1 MSNQVFIS
9 YRRDGGEV
17 MAQLIYDRLVSK
29 GYNVFYDIES
39 LKSGPFNT
47 KIYQKIE
54 ESVDFVLILPAHA
67 LDRCVYD
74 EDWVRNEIRH
84 AIQKGKNIVPLI
96 MRGFVFPS
104 NLPSDIANVR
114 NYNGVSF
121 ENMEYLDAKIDRLA
135 SMLASVPGSIT
146 NTPRPSTQ
154 QQQKRGVTISYLR
167 TIPTADKGNLWPKT
181 EYTDVINRNEAE
193 AVCFHLGVKG
203 ISTSATSVNSG
214 LRIYNSSNET
224 VLDKTMKIAWQSNY
238 DRLSR
243 SWNLKKSDGTFA
255 AAPGRY
261 RAELWVDDSE
271 TVTCNFEITSGTT
284 AKSQQSQGVSVS
296 RIRMIGARD
305 DSTSWPVGYY
315 TDVINN
321 LEFPVVYFQIDV
333 KGVPKGDSSINS
345 VLQIYNSY
353 NTKIFDSARQIA
365 WQDNYDRLS
374 RGWRICG
381 NGINPVAVGKYRAVM
396 TVNGS
401 APISKDFTIISNRS
415 LLGQHTVSIPYVK
428 SIVTPDKDNLWPQG
442 NYSSVIDM
450 NVANAMCFHV
460 GVNGVP
466 TGKASVTL
474 GIMIFN
480 SSGERVFYNQTII
493 AWKNNYDRISKS
505 WSLKNADGSFAVS
518 PGRYRAEIWVD
529 DSRTAE
535 YHFELTGG
543 YSKGY
548 SNW

>member
-1 MSNQVFIS
+1 
-9 YRRDGGEV
+9 
-17 MAQLIYDRLVSK
+17 
-29 GYNVFYDIES
+29 
-39 LKSGPFNT
+39 
-47 KIYQKIE
+47 
-54 ESVDFVLILPAHA
+54 
-67 LDRCVYD
+67 
-74 EDWVRNEIRH
+74 
-84 AIQKGKNIVPLI
+84 
-96 MRGFVFPS
+96 
-104 NLPSDIANVR
+104 
-114 NYNGVSF
+114 
-121 ENMEYLDAKIDRLA
+121 
-135 SMLASVPGSIT
+135 
-146 NTPRPSTQ
+146 
-154 QQQKRGVTISYLR
+154 
-167 TIPTADKGNLWPKT
+167 
-181 EYTDVINRNEAE
+181 
-193 AVCFHLGVKG
+193 
-203 ISTSATSVNSG
+203 
-214 LRIYNSSNET
+214 
-224 VLDKTMKIAWQSNY
+224 
-238 DRLSR
+238 
-243 SWNLKKSDGTFA
+243 
-255 AAPGRY
+255 
-261 RAELWVDDSE
+261 
-271 TVTCNFEITSGTT
+271 
-284 AKSQQSQGVSVS
+284 
-296 RIRMIGARD
+296 
-305 DSTSWPVGYY
+305 
-315 TDVINN
+315 
-321 LEFPVVYFQIDV
+321 
-333 KGVPKGDSSINS
+333 
-345 VLQIYNSY
+345 
-353 NTKIFDSARQIA
+353 
-365 WQDNYDRLS
+365 
-374 RGWRICG
+374 
-381 NGINPVAVGKYRAVM
+381 M